1 MGKSTIKMKLTLNE
15 EIRRISQLISEIAGE
30 GATPP
35 SDNTATGGGGN
46 RGGSGVSRPAYTIP
60 QDLRDAGGVKAFQD
74 WMVSQGLGSEL
85 GRAGADGKYGRFTS
99 AAWEKNKASFLNKND
114 PFLTAGEGTGQIQ
127 WSSNDPTVQS
137 QAQGTAPVAQGTAPV
152 AQGTAPVAQGTA
164 PVAQG
169 TPPAAT
175 EIVPVPSG
183 NAQNPTDEFLPE

>member
-1 MGKSTIKMKLTLNE
+1 MKLTLNE
-15 EIRRISQLISEIAGE
+15 EIKRISQLISE
-30 GATPP
+30 
-35 SDNTATGGGGN
+35 TGGGGN

-137 QAQGTAPVAQGTAPV
+137 QAQGTAPVTQGTAPVAQGTAPV

>member
-1 MGKSTIKMKLTLNE
+1 MKLTLNE
-15 EIRRISQLISEIAGE
+15 EIKRISQLISEIAGE

-35 SDNTATGGGGN
+35 SDNTGGGGN
-46 RGGSGVSRPAYTIP
+46 RGGGGGGGQQAYTIP

-127 WSSNDPTVQS
+127 WSSNDPTLQS
-137 QAQGTAPVAQGTAPV
+137 QAQGTASAAQGTASAAQGTASAAQAQGTAPA
-152 AQGTAPVAQGTA
+152 AQGTT
-164 PVAQG
+164 
-169 TPPAAT
+169 PAAT
-175 EIVPVPSG
+175 EIVPVPTG